1 MGSFVIA
8 YVPTVEECLLV
19 EQVNN
24 VSTVQDVNTVHDVRK
39 LPHPYFPLKKYNY
52 QKGGQI
58 HITPNVGMYQAVY
71 IPDTEVEFKGVQ
83 LICTSY
89 NVDDTYDVMIGPRY
103 VIKDSH
109 VKEMTEYRTFEVYE
123 VVPAGMLIVIN
134 FHNNSGLE
142 KYLMYEIVTL
152 VDEEYIY
159 DNDRLEWAFNWE
171 GESSKLDG
179 DDNLSLVIIQPNF
192 VNVESDISSFELSI
206 VDLTL
211 QTVVATLTYSGSG
224 VVSDYVE
231 TDTDYMDSNFL
242 ARVNVT
248 AITSVVKHDK
258 SIVINFKNVSSTDQH
273 PIEIRVVGT
282 VVNTK

>member
-1 MGSFVIA
+1 MGSFTIA

-24 VSTVQDVNTVHDVRK
+24 VNTVQDVNTVHDVRK

-58 HITPNVGMYQAVY
+58 HITPNIGMYQAVY
-71 IPDTEVEFKGVQ
+71 IPDTEVEFKGIQ

-89 NVDDTYDVMIGPRY
+89 NVDDTYDVMIGSRY

-123 VVPAGMLIVIN
+123 VVPSGTPIVIN

-142 KYLMYEIVTL
+142 KYLMYEVVTL
-152 VDEEYIY
+152 VDEEYVY
-159 DNDRLEWAFNWE
+159 DEDRLDWAFSWE
-171 GESSKLDG
+171 GEPSKLDG
-179 DDNLSLVIIQPNF
+179 GDNLSLVIIQPNF
-192 VNVESDISSFELSI
+192 VNVESDIESFELDI
-206 VDLTL
+206 IDLTL

-231 TDTDYMDSNFL
+231 SNPDYMDSNFL

-248 AITSVVKHDK
+248 AITSVVGHDR

-273 PIEIRVVGT
+273 PIEIRIVGT
-282 VVNTK
+282 VVNTR